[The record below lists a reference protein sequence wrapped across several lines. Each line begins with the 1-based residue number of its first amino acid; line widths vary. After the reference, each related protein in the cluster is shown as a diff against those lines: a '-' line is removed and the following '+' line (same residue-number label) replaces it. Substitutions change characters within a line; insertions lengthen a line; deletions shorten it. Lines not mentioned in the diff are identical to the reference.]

1 MGILPQLDGN
11 LPPELRLDGTLPPD
25 AQGFWL
31 REQFERGALRDP
43 VLIQALLEQARL
55 APHCAR
61 RAHYAAVRTVLQCS
75 SYSL

>member
-1 MGILPQLDGN
+1 MGLLPNPVGN

-43 VLIQALLEQARL
+43 ELIQGLLEQAR
-55 APHCAR
+55 H
-61 RAHYAAVRTVLQCS
+61 S
-75 SYSL
+75 SLRSLSALT